1 FHQIARF
8 VADYEII
15 PGVRFEIF
23 DRKRHPPVFGID
35 ASDDRFDLLA
45 FLQNLSGMLDP
56 PRPRNVGNVD
66 ESIDAVLDFDK
77 GAEVSQVSDASLN
90 SRTNLITV
98 TQSLPRVFLDLF
110 HAEADA
116 ARFRIDAEHLNFYR
130 VARINKLA
138 RMLDAFGPAHFGD
151 MDQTF
156 DTGFKLDE
164 RAISGHARDFSSH
177 SRARRKALFDRL
189 PLIG

>member
-1 FHQIARF
+1 SFCSRHRCEESGTPFPGQAAPRLPVWRRGLQITLKCGRVPRGYRPTRGTRNLAFHQIARF

-98 TQSLPRVFLDLF
+98 
-110 HAEADA
+110 
-116 ARFRIDAEHLNFYR
+116 
-130 VARINKLA
+130 
-138 RMLDAFGPAHFGD
+138 
-151 MDQTF
+151 
-156 DTGFKLDE
+156 
-164 RAISGHARDFSSH
+164 
-177 SRARRKALFDRL
+177 
-189 PLIG
+189 